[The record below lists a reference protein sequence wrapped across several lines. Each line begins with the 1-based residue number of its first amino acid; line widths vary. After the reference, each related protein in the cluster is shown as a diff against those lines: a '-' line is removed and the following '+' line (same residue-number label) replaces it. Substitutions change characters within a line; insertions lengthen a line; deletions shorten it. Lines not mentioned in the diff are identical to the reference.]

1 MYAKIMKPSTYNF
14 VWSTEDQEKVIL
26 FNSLTTALAEV
37 KRSHINLLNTAQFDY
52 TLLSE
57 KERKFIDEL
66 REGGFVVEDA
76 ADELRMVKF
85 AYNSDKYASPLIR
98 LVIAPTLACNFGC
111 SYCFEQQDE
120 SQRGNRRQ
128 KNHKIQENHNTND
141 AQNVFMPENIKQNLL
156 DYIEKEA
163 KTGKSLFVTWYG
175 GEPLL
180 AKEIIFD
187 LSQKIIA
194 TAEKN
199 KVDYSSGMVTNG
211 YLISKD
217 PEIIENLKKSR
228 IKFVHITLDGPREV
242 HNSRRMLKGSNGPT
256 FDRILEGIKLLKANN
271 LEVYIRINLDRSNI
285 GSVNRFLE
293 TLRDNGLNDVFIY
306 LGQVIP
312 YTSGCKSYESSCMLT
327 EEFSKVN
334 QAFSKSLNSMEFET
348 WRVSF
353 YPRFAR
359 ACDANRENAFV
370 LDPDGDIYKC
380 WTEIGNKQVSIG
392 KIRDLIQKKQENN
405 ENDREN
411 REIRWLTWEPFEYSD
426 CVKCKMLPICMGGC
440 AHQAMFINKGRPEC
454 KEWKY
459 GLEHYVRAKYST
471 LKFITENRDKTAIIS
486 SY

>member
-14 VWSTEDQEKVIL
+14 VWSTENQEKVIL

-52 TLLSE
+52 MLLSE

-66 REGGFVVEDA
+66 RKGGFVVEDA
-76 ADELRMVKF
+76 ADELKMVKF

-111 SYCFEQQDE
+111 SYCFEQQE
-120 SQRGNRRQ
+120 SQRGKKSQ
-128 KNHKIQENHNTND
+128 KNHKIQEN
-141 AQNVFMPENIKQNLL
+141 QNKNNVKRVFMPENMQQALL
-156 DYIEKEA
+156 NYIEKEV

-187 LSQKIIA
+187 LSQRIIA
-194 TAEKN
+194 ITEKN
-199 KVDYSSGMVTNG
+199 KVDYSAGMVTNG

-217 PEIIENLKKSR
+217 PETAENFKKSR

-242 HNSRRMLKGSNGPT
+242 HDSRRMLKGSKGPT
-256 FDRILEGIKLLKANN
+256 FDRILEGIKLLKANDI
-271 LEVYIRINLDRSNI
+271 EVYIRVNLDRSNLESI
-285 GSVNRFLE
+285 NRLLE
-293 TLRDNGLNDVFIY
+293 TLKDNNLSDMFIY

-312 YTSGCKSYESSCMLT
+312 YTAGCKSYESACMLT
-327 EEFSKVN
+327 EEFSKIN
-334 QAFSKSLNSMEFET
+334 QAFSKSLNLMEFET
-348 WRVSF
+348 GRVSF

-370 LDPDGDIYKC
+370 VDPDGDIYKC
-380 WTEIGNKQVSIG
+380 WTEIGNKEASIG
-392 KIRDLIQKKQENN
+392 RISDLRQKKQENN
-405 ENDREN
+405 ESDREN

-426 CVKCKMLPICMGGC
+426 CLECKMLPICMGGC

-459 GLEHYVRAKYST
+459 GLEHYVRAKFSS
-471 LKFITENRDKTAIIS
+471 LKSIIKDSDKTAIIS